1 MLHRL
6 PLVSGLTLA
15 LFIVACGG
23 NAPGPAPIGS
33 GNGSSSVG
41 VCVAYQTE
49 PVFRLASAKNA
60 LTLAPIPTLT
70 LSNVAVSGQ
79 SLDLQTV
86 PSSLAF
92 GIQMGTGAGAN
103 TLQCS
108 PPCGFATLE
117 GPYTFAVAASGY
129 QPSTVRFDAF
139 YQNNVGNCPLHQSG
153 PTVVDLVLQP
163 L

>member
-1 MLHRL
+1 MLRRL
-6 PLVSGLTLA
+6 ALVSGLTLA
-15 LFIVACGG
+15 LFVVACGG
-23 NAPGPAPIGS
+23 SDPGPARFGG
-33 GNGSSSVG
+33 GNGPVG

-49 PVFRLASAKNA
+49 PVFTLASVKNA
-60 LTLAPIPTLT
+60 LTLAPISTLT
-70 LSNVAVSGQ
+70 LSNVAVYGQ

-92 GIQMGTGAGAN
+92 GIQMGTN
-103 TLQCS
+103 SLQCS

-129 QPSTVRFDAF
+129 QPSTVRFNAS

-153 PTVVDLVLQP
+153 PTMINLVLQP
-163 L
+163 V